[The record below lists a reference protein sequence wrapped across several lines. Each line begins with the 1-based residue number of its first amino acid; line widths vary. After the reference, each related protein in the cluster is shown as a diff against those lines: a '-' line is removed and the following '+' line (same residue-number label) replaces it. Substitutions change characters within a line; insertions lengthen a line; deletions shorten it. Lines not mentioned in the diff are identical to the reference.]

1 MNEELINQLSAKY
14 HIEADFLQGLYGKIT
29 DKSYFQRAVRMF
41 YDGTMSY
48 AIATGEEP
56 IDVAALRHEVATNL
70 WHTHQVYNKRMKD
83 LMEQQQ
89 RIVDYYISCKQ
100 MTWVHKKTTKHIRDV
115 VFIKDARIVAFG
127 HFEHKQGGIYAA
139 DNEVM
144 PDFHWQPHDHLARI
158 RKGNKF
164 FYRQVKKAASQSPRE
179 WFDFTFKPE

>member
-14 HIEADFLQGLYGKIT
+14 HIEADFLQGLYDKIT
-29 DKSYFQRAVRMF
+29 DKAYFARAVRMF

-48 AIATGEEP
+48 AIATGDKP
-56 IDVAALRHEVATNL
+56 IDVAALRHDVATNL
-70 WHTHQVYNKRMKD
+70 WHTHQVFNARLKEAT
-83 LMEQQQ
+83 EQQQ
-89 RIVDYYISCKQ
+89 RIVDYYNSCKQ
-100 MTWVHKKTTKHIRDV
+100 MTWVHSQNKSIRDV
-115 VFIKDARIVAFG
+115 VFIKDGCIVAFG

-144 PDFHWQPHDHLARI
+144 QNFHWQPHDHLARI

-179 WFDFTFKPE
+179 WFDFNIRTE